1 MRFKVMTLPFD
12 YLERINRKT
21 AEELKDEL
29 IEEHNRKKGFAD
41 EMRHEFNDL
50 WNRID
55 RHPFLVEIEQGKLPI
70 EKYKAYAIQNCFY
83 IVEFR
88 RCEGAAISHARPSYY
103 ATIFAR
109 LLQLSPPFD
118 FEHLIFLKIA
128 KAAGVKDA
136 EFARSVT
143 DPSIIMPGSQAYVDY
158 MFKMFSTGSPGLALS
173 SFIVCPWSYSERV
186 FGGIDCAKRVAGGL
200 GRSGVNSEVVNAY
213 TLEEGFSEWHMR
225 YLRIVKDI
233 INDEAE
239 NHPELRDS
247 MRDAFRR
254 NCEFE
259 YTFWDQAYKSS
270 SLEQVPL
277 NVATR

>member
-1 MRFKVMTLPFD
+1 LALPFD

-29 IEEHNRKKGFAD
+29 IEEHSKTKGFAD
-41 EMRHEFNDL
+41 HMRHEFNDL
-50 WNRID
+50 WNSID
-55 RHPFLVEIEQGKLPI
+55 RHPFLVEVEQGKLPI
-70 EKYKAYAIQNCFY
+70 EKYRAYAIQNYFY
-83 IVEFR
+83 IVEDR
-88 RCEGAAISHARPSYY
+88 RCLGAAISHARPAYY

-109 LLQLSPPFD
+109 LLQLLPPFGSENHV
-118 FEHLIFLKIA
+118 FVKIA
-128 KAAGVKDA
+128 KAAGVKDT

-158 MFKMFSTGSPGLALS
+158 MFKMFSTATPGIAVS

-200 GRSGVNSEVVNAY
+200 VRSGSVSPEVSNAY
-213 TLEEGFSEWHMR
+213 TLEEGFSDWHMR
-225 YLRIVKDI
+225 LMRILKDI

-239 NHPELRDS
+239 NHPELRDP

-254 NCEFE
+254 NSELE

-270 SLEQVPL
+270 NLIQEQVPL
-277 NVATR
+277 EVATR